1 MLHKFVIKIILVSIV
16 LYLHQIIKVNP
27 TYKVLMQFTPIII
40 RRSMLIS
47 LIRDANSIIN
57 VFILDLCMTFE
68 VLRRIVYLKGD
79 TRCSHIILDQLSGYL
94 AMFARS
100 SPKTSAISIYGT
112 SPEVHHYYIWS
123 SQVCGKSTANFI
135 CMIKSRRKVAANNL
149 LSCKLRRRFTKN
161 LSHAHIWNVA
171 RSSPLPYMAISSL
184 PQIYGKFNLHDK
196 KSP

>member
-1 MLHKFVIKIILVSIV
+1 MMMLHKFVIKIILVCIV

-79 TRCSHIILDQLSGYL
+79 TRCSHIIDQLSGYL
-94 AMFARS
+94 TMFARS
-100 SPKTSAISIYGT
+100 SPQT
-112 SPEVHHYYIWS
+112 
-123 SQVCGKSTANFI
+123 
-135 CMIKSRRKVAANNL
+135 
-149 LSCKLRRRFTKN
+149 
-161 LSHAHIWNVA
+161 
-171 RSSPLPYMAISSL
+171 
-184 PQIYGKFNLHDK
+184 
-196 KSP
+196 